1 MVSHLEPFIFTS
13 FFDFFQQP
21 QMITMSVTGLFQ
33 ELGPEEN
40 QPLRSFNRVF
50 VIVPHG
56 VGFCINNEQMFVTN
70 PMEEQRKVSI
80 CFNKN
85 L

>member
-13 FFDFFQQP
+13 LFDFFQQP
-21 QMITMSVTGLFQ
+21 QMITMSVMGLFL

-50 VIVPHG
+50 VIVPRG
-56 VGFCINNEQMFVTN
+56 DGFCIINEQMFVTN
-70 PMEEQRKVSI
+70 PTDEQR
-80 CFNKN
+80 
-85 L
+85 